1 MAFKRFLRKEE
12 PWPKFVYDRTRD
24 GWELLED
31 VGFTSIDPGK
41 LELVQFLEQGETIIV
56 GTEMA
61 RRAKELRANLGQRHA
76 EFLLE
81 HQAKI
86 PKEFRKYY
94 LVFTGTKWRGPDGR
108 LGVAYLYWRGGQWVL
123 YFGWLESDWSSV
135 GRLPR
140 LRE

>member
-1 MAFKRFLRKEE
+1 MLGKNMLGEGLAEVAGPLKDFAEKLGGEGGAEWLLAFKRFLRKEE

-31 VGFTSIDPGK
+31 VDFAPIDPGK
-41 LELVQFLEQGETIIV
+41 LELVPFLNQGETII

-94 LVFTGTKWRGPDGR
+94 LVFTGTKWS
-108 LGVAYLYWRGGQWVL
+108 L
-123 YFGWLESDWSSV
+123 S
-135 GRLPR
+135 
-140 LRE
+140 